1 MGSPANSTLP
11 FRLLGI
17 LHRASYWGKGCC
29 WSLFLVGAPTGSA
42 LLSRGQ
48 GFSGSCVRCSLP
60 AGFAVPRARWEA
72 SFSRSAFPA
81 LFLLFRPPPPF
92 GCESLS
98 GARLLSPA
106 AARAWRGAPPLP
118 ARAGARTVSPA
129 ACRCLPTE
137 GRASLRRGR
146 CQAPAAPLRGALA
159 LRAPGA
165 PEPLRRLCPPPT
177 PLARRAP
184 TPGGAGGHGLAPRPP
199 PPIEGA
205 RAPGR
210 GGQRPLTRGAG
221 CQLRARSSPAAR
233 AA

>member
-1 MGSPANSTLP
+1 MLLVPVPGGSPNRLSPSLP
-11 FRLLGI
+11 RAGLLWFLREMLPPRWFCRPTCPVG
-17 LHRASYWGKGCC
+17 
-29 WSLFLVGAPTGSA
+29 SLFLQER
-42 LLSRGQ
+42 LSRT
-48 GFSGSCVRCSLP
+48 L
-60 AGFAVPRARWEA
+60 
-72 SFSRSAFPA
+72 SAFQT
-81 LFLLFRPPPPF
+81 PPPF